1 MSGSLNVRVGFDEF
15 VVGPGDAITFD
26 SGTPHRMFNAGDV
39 PVRAVWYVLG
49 RGSAEFAGTSD
60 EPAASP
66 FAPEVRR
73 A

>member
-1 MSGSLNVRVGFDEF
+1 

-26 SGTPHRMFNAGDV
+26 SGTPHRMVNTGDV

-49 RGSAEFAGTSD
+49 RRSAEFVATGD